1 MKTSRV
7 FSKTVLDGH
16 SNGKGTVTPNWEYMI
31 KTCKREVSRQTVGKG
46 RIIYKKGKKT
56 DELHVEIK
64 M

>member
-31 KTCKREVSRQTVGKG
+31 KTCKREVSRQTVGK
-46 RIIYKKGKKT
+46 
-56 DELHVEIK
+56 
-64 M
+64 